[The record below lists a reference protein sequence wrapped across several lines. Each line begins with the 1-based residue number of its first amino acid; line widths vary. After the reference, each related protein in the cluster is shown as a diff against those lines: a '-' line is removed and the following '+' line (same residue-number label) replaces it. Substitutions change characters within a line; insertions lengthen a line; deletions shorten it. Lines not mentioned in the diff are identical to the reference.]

1 MTEPQQIARAAGDV
15 AMGAGVASS
24 PWWLVTL
31 QDGLNVI
38 AIAAGV
44 MLAIIRIAISI
55 REWRNPKE

>member
-1 MTEPQQIARAAGDV
+1 MTDPQQIAKAVGDV
-15 AMGAGVASS
+15 AMGAGVATA
-24 PWWLVTL
+24 PWWLVAL

>member
-1 MTEPQQIARAAGDV
+1 MTDPQQIAKAVGDV
-15 AMGAGVASS
+15 AMGAGVATA
-24 PWWLVTL
+24 PWWMTL

-38 AIAAGV
+38 AVAAGV